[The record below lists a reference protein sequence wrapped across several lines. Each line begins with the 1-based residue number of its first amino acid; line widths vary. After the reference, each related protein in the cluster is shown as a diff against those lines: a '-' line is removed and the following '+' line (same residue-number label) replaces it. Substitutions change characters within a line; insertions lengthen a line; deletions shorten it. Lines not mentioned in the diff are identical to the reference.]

1 MHYVK
6 RREFIT
12 LLGGAAAAWPFAARA
27 QGALPVVGVLGG
39 TTRDEWTPFLAALKF
54 GLKDAGFIDRQN
66 VAIEDR
72 WADGRYERLPAL
84 AAELVRRR
92 VAVIVA
98 IGGVASARAAKS
110 ATSTVPIVFLV
121 GRDPVELGF
130 VGSYN
135 RPGGNMTGVHLLNL
149 ELAAKRLELLREL
162 VPNAATIAVLI
173 NPDNPNNRANAE
185 NLEATARVG
194 GQRVIVL
201 NANAARD
208 FEPAFA
214 TLLQQRAQAL
224 IVAADPF
231 LDGQRGQIVALTMRY
246 AVPAIFQWREFVE
259 AGGLVSYGTSLTGA
273 HRQQGVYAGKI
284 LNGANP
290 AELPVVQPTKF
301 DLVINRK
308 TASALGITIPPTLLV
323 AADEVIE

>member
-1 MHYVK
+1 
-6 RREFIT
+6 
-12 LLGGAAAAWPFAARA
+12 
-27 QGALPVVGVLGG
+27 
-39 TTRDEWTPFLAALKF
+39 
-54 GLKDAGFIDRQN
+54 
-66 VAIEDR
+66 
-72 WADGRYERLPAL
+72 
-84 AAELVRRR
+84 
-92 VAVIVA
+92 
-98 IGGVASARAAKS
+98 
-110 ATSTVPIVFLV
+110 
-121 GRDPVELGF
+121 
-130 VGSYN
+130 
-135 RPGGNMTGVHLLNL
+135 
-149 ELAAKRLELLREL
+149 
-162 VPNAATIAVLI
+162 
-173 NPDNPNNRANAE
+173 
-185 NLEATARVG
+185 
-194 GQRVIVL
+194 VL

-231 LDGQRGQIVALTMRY
+231 LDGQRGQIVALTMRH

-308 TASALGITIPPTLLV
+308 AASALGITIPPTLLV